1 MPSPQSFATVGLG
14 VMLSCGMVPALPT
27 VAIAA
32 PEAMFHPAGQTRV
45 TPDNPPGLSLASRS
59 EMQEVSHP
67 ETATLSAQPLAVS
80 LRLGSRVGVEHTAL
94 VSEVKSA
101 PQPRYARYNR
111 PPMPGEESVAEDDA
125 LSLVGDRSPD
135 APAATATDTA
145 IDAPAPIAQLPTVE
159 PGSPRPDE
167 VDADSNDIDTEADF
181 ETDGVDLDL
190 PEVPDEPDLVE
201 PVPPVVPPI
210 IDAPSGTQVPTPAV
224 LEPNPD
230 PLFSPTLPADVQVV
244 NNEAIS
250 LEQAIALA
258 ERNNRQV
265 QTARLELDRT
275 RATLREAE
283 AARLPRVNA
292 QGSLT
297 FQEATETQPFTGE
310 TTSTGL
316 ASTLGGNVQA
326 NYDLFTSGQRS
337 ASIRA
342 AEGQVQLQEL
352 QVESLT
358 EQLRLD
364 VSTDYYDLQQADEQ
378 VRIGRDALTQ
388 AEQSLR
394 DAQALERAGVGTRF
408 DVLQAEVDVANSSQE
423 LTQAISNQQ
432 ISRRQLAQR
441 LGISQTASITAADP
455 IDVAQDW
462 PLTLE
467 ESIVLAYSN
476 RAELEQQL
484 VQREI
489 SEQRRR
495 AAIAN
500 LGPQVGLFAQY
511 SVNNR
516 LDRDDTGFRDDY
528 QFGAQVNLNLFDGGA
543 SRARA
548 RQEEI
553 NIEIAETDFAN
564 TRDTV
569 RFQIEQAFLSL
580 EANRDNIVTTRLGV
594 DQAREALRLARLRF
608 QAGVGTQTDVLRA
621 QTELT
626 RSEVNQVNAILG
638 YNRSLVSLQR
648 AVSNLSGDI
657 LLETP

>member
-14 VMLSCGMVPALPT
+14 VMLSCGMVPALPA
-27 VAIAA
+27 VAIAV
-32 PEAMFHPAGQTRV
+32 PEAMSPSAGQTRV
-45 TPDNPPGLSLASRS
+45 TYNTRHGLSLASRS
-59 EMQEVSHP
+59 EMQAVSRSD
-67 ETATLSAQPLAVS
+67 TATLNTQSMAVS
-80 LRLGSRVGVEHTAL
+80 LRLMSQVEVDHTSL
-94 VSEVKSA
+94 VSEVKAA

-111 PPMPGEESVAEDDA
+111 PPMPGEEVAAEDDA
-125 LSLVGDRSPD
+125 LSLAGDRSTA

-145 IDAPAPIAQLPTVE
+145 PDAPAPLAQLPTVE
-159 PGSPRPDE
+159 PGSPSPDG
-167 VDADSNDIDTEADF
+167 VDADLEGDNLDTETDST
-181 ETDGVDLDL
+181 ETDSPDLDP
-190 PEVPDEPDLVE
+190 PEVPDDPDLA
-201 PVPPVVPPI
+201 PVVPPM
-210 IDAPSGTQVPTPAV
+210 IDAPSGAEVPTPAV
-224 LEPNPD
+224 LEPDPD
-230 PLFSPTLPADVQVV
+230 PLFSPTLPEEVQVL

-258 ERNNRQV
+258 QRNNRQV
-265 QTARLELDRT
+265 QTARLELDRS
-275 RATLREAE
+275 RATLQEAE

-310 TTSTGL
+310 TTSNGL
-316 ASTLGGNVQA
+316 ASSLGGNVQA

-378 VRIGRDALTQ
+378 VRIGQDALAQ

-432 ISRRQLAQR
+432 IARRQLAQR

-455 IDVAQDW
+455 IDVAEEW

-516 LDRDDTGFRDDY
+516 LDQDDTGFRDDY

-626 RSEVNQVNAILG
+626 RAEVNQVNAILG

-657 LLETP
+657 LTETP